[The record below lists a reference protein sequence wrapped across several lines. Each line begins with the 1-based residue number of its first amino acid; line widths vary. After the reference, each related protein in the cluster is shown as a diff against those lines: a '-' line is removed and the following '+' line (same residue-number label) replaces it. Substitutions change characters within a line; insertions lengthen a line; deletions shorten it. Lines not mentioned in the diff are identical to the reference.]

1 MMLSFLA
8 KLGELISKISNPL
21 LPVFN
26 KSKYEHIRAYTAG
39 NINIDSILALVVVPL
54 AILKILQR
62 NDVMIFV
69 FFSFGCYL
77 VASIFDFLDSKQS
90 IDVKK
95 DIQ

>member
-39 NINIDSILALVVVPL
+39 NINID
-54 AILKILQR
+54 R
-62 NDVMIFV
+62 FY
-69 FFSFGCYL
+69 FSVSSCSSCHFENT
-77 VASIFDFLDSKQS
+77 SK
-90 IDVKK
+90 K
-95 DIQ
+95 